1 MSNSFIIE
9 HGSDHSVWYTYVW
22 IAGIHDGGEE
32 HLRHGTEETHS
43 TLDDAVRRIK
53 AWQHV
58 ERLIAK
64 GLPTP
69 KPEDIVL
76 WEDFGEY
83 HVETHQ
89 GQRTLTSFSSA
100 LAMASYEVN
109 VRNYLN

>member
-9 HGSDHSVWYTYVW
+9 YNADDNVWHTYVW
-22 IAGIHDGGEE
+22 MVGIHDGGDER
-32 HLRHGTEETHS
+32 LRYGTDEMHS
-43 TLDDAVRRIK
+43 TLDNAVRRIK

-89 GQRTLTSFSSA
+89 GQRTLTSFDAA

-109 VRNYLN
+109 IRHYLN